1 MADYGVP
8 PNPPYVSPGLAWAA
22 IKPAM
27 PDGPRPQRGEFAK
40 LTAPER
46 LSKMIEM
53 TKQREAKMEAHLT
66 ALTAFYGQLTPEQK
80 KVFDDRAMGGKHGGH
95 GQRGGWRHHG

>member
-1 MADYGVP
+1 MAPAAALAVAAVP
-8 PNPPYVSPGLAWAA
+8 AA
-22 IKPAM
+22 HRAVVEHLFLLRRQLPVE
-27 PDGPRPQRGEFAK
+27 RRQRGEFAK

-80 KVFDDRAMGGKHGGH
+80 KVFDERGMGGKRGGH
-95 GQRGGWRHHG
+95 GWRHHG